1 MIKTTPRASDI
12 TPYVLGKYFTT
23 LDKGSEYVLNAFGP
37 LFIRTLGELKG
48 IFTDGELSLII
59 DTFNATALTPR
70 LAGRHIIGSCRDA
83 INGNGLDK
91 AWVVDKKTFLE
102 KIKSL
107 TIFQAACLEIW
118 ANGFWYGDPGKKKL
132 NLEEYIKNLSGDAKD
147 DEYLQPDL

>member
-1 MIKTTPRASDI
+1 MEETTQIIIEATAQVLRDYFI
-12 TPYVLGKYFTT
+12 TLNSGT
-23 LDKGSEYVLNAFGP
+23 EYVLNAFAP
-37 LFIRTLGELKG
+37 LFLLTLCGLRSKFTDDELK
-48 IFTDGELSLII
+48 LII
-59 DTFNATALTPR
+59 DTFNATHLTPW
-70 LAGRHIIGSCRDA
+70 LAGHHIIDSCRDA

-118 ANGFWYGDPGKKKL
+118 ANGFWYGDPGNKELNMEKWIKK
-132 NLEEYIKNLSGDAKD
+132 LSGDA